1 MQQPLAES
9 PQRNRFWRCLTVF
22 SRLKPMVRKR
32 QVYARLK
39 ETNVPTVEFDG
50 SSLFANFAS
59 QLDDH
64 KSSVEMIL
72 DALKMF
78 STPLVT
84 ATLLEEK
91 PRIGEWDERFTEL
104 EFTWRASVDV
114 DAFFN
119 NCAPA
124 LDAAFSGIALAKSQ
138 KPAFVPVKD
147 SKESGIAYQVL
158 SGSDIK
164 FQEEVEFRSLAAI
177 PLIRQKNKWVI
188 VFYRVDRRIL
198 EKLPKPARQM
208 LVVARFRDSAGSPL
222 LEVLLTSLRF
232 QCLRGEN
239 YPSQAQGRIV
249 TPAPWEIGF
258 SFIPLLQSAF
268 YPITSRTS
276 NGRLAARDTV
286 VAPRKVER
294 SFWPFNQRE
303 FDGASILD
311 HRSRISVPTGLLSRI
326 SEVDLIVEPA
336 A

>member
-1 MQQPLAES
+1 
-9 PQRNRFWRCLTVF
+9 
-22 SRLKPMVRKR
+22 
-32 QVYARLK
+32 
-39 ETNVPTVEFDG
+39 
-50 SSLFANFAS
+50 
-59 QLDDH
+59 
-64 KSSVEMIL
+64 
-72 DALKMF
+72 
-78 STPLVT
+78 
-84 ATLLEEK
+84 
-91 PRIGEWDERFTEL
+91 
-104 EFTWRASVDV
+104 
-114 DAFFN
+114 
-119 NCAPA
+119 
-124 LDAAFSGIALAKSQ
+124 
-138 KPAFVPVKD
+138 
-147 SKESGIAYQVL
+147 
-158 SGSDIK
+158 
-164 FQEEVEFRSLAAI
+164 
-177 PLIRQKNKWVI
+177 
-188 VFYRVDRRIL
+188 
-198 EKLPKPARQM
+198 
-208 LVVARFRDSAGSPL
+208 
-222 LEVLLTSLRF
+222 VLLTSLRF